1 VTIDR
6 LLDLTSGFRISED
19 AHGPAGARR
28 WEYLPTYFLRGL
40 SRLELDL
47 TPA

>member
-1 VTIDR
+1 VSD
-6 LLDLTSGFRISED
+6 D
-19 AHGPAGARR
+19 AHGPKDARE

-40 SRLELDL
+40 QKLELDL